1 MRCSMYRVES
11 LGGIVV
17 NGQQLPVVLM
27 ILDGWGIGQQTEG
40 NAIARSNTENMD
52 RLLAGCGHSQLNCS
66 GEYVGLPEGQQGN
79 SEVGHLNLGAGRVVY
94 QELTRINKAVREHTL
109 QDNAAF
115 QQVMAYCQ
123 QQNKPLH
130 LMGLVSPGGV
140 HSHSSHLYG
149 LLEMAAAKGLQ
160 DVYVHCFLDGRDVGP
175 STGLGFVQELEEK
188 LQQLGVG
195 KIATVS
201 GRYYAMDRDN
211 RWERVEKAYRAMTDG
226 TGQTAASAVEAVQ
239 QSYDKGETDEFVL
252 PTVVQTVAGTP
263 VATVGA
269 GDGII
274 FFNFRGDRARE
285 ITKAFVNRDFTG
297 FARQYLGVHFVAMT
311 QYEDGLDVTV
321 AFPPQDLQNTL
332 GQVLAAHGVKQFRVA
347 ETEKYAHVTFFFNG
361 GVEEPNPLEDRL
373 LVPSPK
379 VATYDL
385 QPEMSAIAVKEHLLQ
400 AIESGDYPFILVN
413 FANTDMV
420 GHTGIMEAAQKAV
433 ETVDRCVG
441 EVAAAVQKAGGVLL
455 ITADHGNAEQMVD
468 PVKGTPHTAH
478 TANPVPFIAVTPQ
491 PCQVKDGS
499 LQDVAPTVLKL
510 LGIGVPPEMTGNSL
524 IE

>member
-1 MRCSMYRVES
+1 
-11 LGGIVV
+11 
-17 NGQQLPVVLM
+17 M
-27 ILDGWGIGQQTEG
+27 ILDGWGISEQTEG
-40 NAIARSNTENMD
+40 NAIAQSSTPNMD
-52 RLLAGCGHSQLNCS
+52 KLLATYPHSQLLCS
-66 GEYVGLPEGQQGN
+66 GEAVGLPDGQQGN

-109 QDNAAF
+109 QENTAF
-115 QQVMAYCQ
+115 QQVMGACIAQ
-123 QQNKPLH
+123 QKPLH

-140 HSHSSHLYG
+140 HSHSDHLYG
-149 LLEMAAAKGLQ
+149 LLELARDKQ
-160 DVYVHCFLDGRDVGP
+160 VPEVYVHCFLDGRDVGP
-175 STGLGFVQELEEK
+175 STGLGFVQELEDK
-188 LQQLGVG
+188 LAELGIG

-211 RWERVEKAYRAMTDG
+211 RWERVEKAYQAMTAG
-226 TGQTAASAVEAVQ
+226 IGETADSAVEAVQ

-252 PTVVQTVAGTP
+252 PTVVQADGRPTAKI
-263 VATVGA
+263 GA
-269 GDGII
+269 GDGVI

-285 ITKAFVNRDFTG
+285 ITKAFVNKDFDG
-297 FARQYLGVHFVAMT
+297 FSREYLGVNYVAMT
-311 QYEDGLDVTV
+311 QYEEGLDVTV

-332 GQVLAAHGVKQFRVA
+332 GQVLADHQIKQFRVA

-385 QPEMSAIAVKEHLLQ
+385 QPEMSAIAVKDNLVQTIQKGE
-400 AIESGDYPFILVN
+400 YPFILVN

-420 GHTGIMEAAQKAV
+420 GHTGIPEAAQKAV
-433 ETVDRCVG
+433 ETVDACVG
-441 EVAAAVQKAGGVLL
+441 EVAEAVQKAGGVLL

-478 TANPVPFIAVTPQ
+478 TANPVPFVVVSDRYQTAEN
-491 PCQVKDGS
+491 GS

-510 LGIGVPPEMTGNSL
+510 LGIEKPADMTGSSL
-524 IE
+524 I

>member
-1 MRCSMYRVES
+1 M
-11 LGGIVV
+11 
-17 NGQQLPVVLM
+17 NKQLPVVLM
-27 ILDGWGIGQQTEG
+27 ILDGWGISEHKEG
-40 NAIARSNTENMD
+40 NAIAQSNTENMD
-52 RLLAGCGHSQLNCS
+52 RLLAQYGHSQLFCS

-109 QDNAAF
+109 QDNPAF
-115 QQVMAYCQ
+115 QNVMAHCME
-123 QQNKPLH
+123 QNKALH

-149 LLEMAAAKGLQ
+149 LLEMAAAKGLKE
-160 DVYVHCFLDGRDVGP
+160 VYVHCFLDGRDVGP
-175 STGLGFVQELEEK
+175 STGLGFVEELEDK
-188 LQQLGVG
+188 LQQIGVG
-195 KIATVS
+195 RIATVS

-211 RWERVEKAYRAMTDG
+211 RWERVEKAYRAMTAG
-226 TGQTAASAVEAVQ
+226 TGETAASAVEAVQ

-252 PTVVQTVAGTP
+252 PTVVQADGKP
-263 VATVGA
+263 VAVIQA
-269 GDGII
+269 GDGVI

-285 ITKAFVNRDFTG
+285 ISKAFVNREFDG
-297 FARQYLGVHFVAMT
+297 FSREYLGVQYVAMT
-311 QYEDGLDVTV
+311 QYEEGLDMTV

-332 GQVLAAHGVKQFRVA
+332 GQVLADNQVKQFRVA

-385 QPEMSAIAVKEHLLQ
+385 QPEMSAIEVKDKLIE
-400 AIESGDYPFILVN
+400 AIKGGEYPFILVN

-420 GHTGIMEAAQKAV
+420 GHTGIPEAAQKAV
-433 ETVDRCVG
+433 ETVDKCVG
-441 EVAAAVQKAGGVLL
+441 EVANAVKNAGGVLL

-478 TANPVPFIAVTPQ
+478 TANPVPFVVMSAEPYT
-491 PCQVKDGS
+491 VKDGS

-510 LGIGVPPEMTGNSL
+510 LGIDKPADMTGESL
-524 IE
+524 I

>member
-1 MRCSMYRVES
+1 M
-11 LGGIVV
+11 
-17 NGQQLPVVLM
+17 NKQLPVVLM
-27 ILDGWGIGQQTEG
+27 ILDGWGISEHKEG
-40 NAIARSNTENMD
+40 NAIAQSNTENMD
-52 RLLAGCGHSQLNCS
+52 RLLAQYGHSQLFCS

-109 QDNAAF
+109 QDNPAF
-115 QQVMAYCQ
+115 QNVMAHCME
-123 QQNKPLH
+123 QNKALH

-149 LLEMAAAKGLQ
+149 LLEMAAAKGLKE
-160 DVYVHCFLDGRDVGP
+160 VYVHCFLDGRDVGP
-175 STGLGFVQELEEK
+175 STGLGFVEELEDK
-188 LQQLGVG
+188 LQQIGVG
-195 KIATVS
+195 RIATVS

-211 RWERVEKAYRAMTDG
+211 RWERVEKAYRAMTAG
-226 TGQTAASAVEAVQ
+226 TGETAASAVEAVQ

-252 PTVVQTVAGTP
+252 PTVVQADGKP
-263 VATVGA
+263 VAVIQA
-269 GDGII
+269 GDGVI

-285 ITKAFVNRDFTG
+285 ISKAFVNREFDG
-297 FARQYLGVHFVAMT
+297 FSREYLGVQYVAMT
-311 QYEDGLDVTV
+311 QYEEGLDMTV

-332 GQVLAAHGVKQFRVA
+332 GQVLADNQVKQFRVA

-385 QPEMSAIAVKEHLLQ
+385 QPEMSAIEVKDKLIE
-400 AIESGDYPFILVN
+400 AIKGGEYPFILVN

-420 GHTGIMEAAQKAV
+420 GHTGIPEAAQKAV
-433 ETVDRCVG
+433 ETVDKCVG
-441 EVAAAVQKAGGVLL
+441 EVADAVKNAGGVLL

-478 TANPVPFIAVTPQ
+478 TANPVPFVVMSAEPYT
-491 PCQVKDGS
+491 VKDGS

-510 LGIGVPPEMTGNSL
+510 LGIDKPADMTGESL
-524 IE
+524 I

>member
-1 MRCSMYRVES
+1 
-11 LGGIVV
+11 V
-17 NGQQLPVVLM
+17 NKQLPVVLM
-27 ILDGWGIGQQTEG
+27 ILDGWGISEHKEG
-40 NAIARSNTENMD
+40 NAIAQSNTENMD
-52 RLLAGCGHSQLNCS
+52 RLLAQYGHSQLFCS

-109 QDNAAF
+109 QDNPAF
-115 QQVMAYCQ
+115 QNVMAHCME
-123 QQNKPLH
+123 QNKALH

-149 LLEMAAAKGLQ
+149 LLEMAAAKGLKE
-160 DVYVHCFLDGRDVGP
+160 VYVHCFLDGRDVGP
-175 STGLGFVQELEEK
+175 STGLGFVEELEDK
-188 LQQLGVG
+188 LQQIGVG
-195 KIATVS
+195 RIATVS

-211 RWERVEKAYRAMTDG
+211 RWERVEKAYRAMTAG
-226 TGQTAASAVEAVQ
+226 AGETAASAVEAVQ

-252 PTVVQTVAGTP
+252 PTVVQADGKP
-263 VATVGA
+263 VAVIQA
-269 GDGII
+269 GDGVI

-285 ITKAFVNRDFTG
+285 ISKAFVNREFDG
-297 FARQYLGVHFVAMT
+297 FSREYLGVQYVAMT
-311 QYEDGLDVTV
+311 QYEEGLDMTV

-332 GQVLAAHGVKQFRVA
+332 GQVLADNQVKQFRVA

-385 QPEMSAIAVKEHLLQ
+385 QPEMSAIEVKDKLIE
-400 AIESGDYPFILVN
+400 AIKGGEYPFILVN

-420 GHTGIMEAAQKAV
+420 GHTGIPEAAQKAV
-433 ETVDRCVG
+433 ETVDKCVG
-441 EVAAAVQKAGGVLL
+441 EVADAVKNAGGVLL

-478 TANPVPFIAVTPQ
+478 TANPVPFVVMSAEPYT
-491 PCQVKDGS
+491 VKDGS

-510 LGIGVPPEMTGNSL
+510 LGIDKPADMTGESL
-524 IE
+524 I

>member
-1 MRCSMYRVES
+1 M
-11 LGGIVV
+11 
-17 NGQQLPVVLM
+17 NKQLPVVLM
-27 ILDGWGIGQQTEG
+27 ILDGWGISEHKEG
-40 NAIARSNTENMD
+40 NAIAQSNTENMD
-52 RLLAGCGHSQLNCS
+52 RLLAQYGHSQLFCS

-109 QDNAAF
+109 QDNPAF
-115 QQVMAYCQ
+115 QNVMAHCME
-123 QQNKPLH
+123 QNKALH

-149 LLEMAAAKGLQ
+149 LLEMAAAKGLKE
-160 DVYVHCFLDGRDVGP
+160 VYVHCFLDGRDVGP
-175 STGLGFVQELEEK
+175 STGLGFVEELEDK
-188 LQQLGVG
+188 LQQIGVG
-195 KIATVS
+195 RIATVS

-211 RWERVEKAYRAMTDG
+211 RWERVEKAYRAMTAG
-226 TGQTAASAVEAVQ
+226 TGETAASAVEAVQ

-252 PTVVQTVAGTP
+252 PTVVQADGKPAAVIQ
-263 VATVGA
+263 A
-269 GDGII
+269 GDGVI

-285 ITKAFVNRDFTG
+285 ISKAFVNREFDG
-297 FARQYLGVHFVAMT
+297 FSREYLGVQYVAMT
-311 QYEDGLDVTV
+311 QYEEGLDMTV

-332 GQVLAAHGVKQFRVA
+332 GQVLADNQVKQFRVA

-385 QPEMSAIAVKEHLLQ
+385 QPEMSAIEVKDKLIE
-400 AIESGDYPFILVN
+400 AIKGGEYPFILVN

-420 GHTGIMEAAQKAV
+420 GHTGIPEAAQKAV
-433 ETVDRCVG
+433 ETVDKCVG
-441 EVAAAVQKAGGVLL
+441 EVANAVKNAGGVLL

-478 TANPVPFIAVTPQ
+478 TANPVPFVVMSAEPYT
-491 PCQVKDGS
+491 VKDGS

-510 LGIGVPPEMTGNSL
+510 LGIDKPADMTGESL
-524 IE
+524 I

>member
-1 MRCSMYRVES
+1 M
-11 LGGIVV
+11 
-17 NGQQLPVVLM
+17 NKQLPVVLM
-27 ILDGWGIGQQTEG
+27 ILDGWGISEHKEG
-40 NAIARSNTENMD
+40 NAIAQSNTENMD
-52 RLLAGCGHSQLNCS
+52 RLLAQYGHSQLFCS

-109 QDNAAF
+109 QDNPAF
-115 QQVMAYCQ
+115 QNVMAHCME
-123 QQNKPLH
+123 QNKALH

-149 LLEMAAAKGLQ
+149 LLEMAAAKGLKE
-160 DVYVHCFLDGRDVGP
+160 VYVHCFLDGRDVGP
-175 STGLGFVQELEEK
+175 STGLGFVEELEDK
-188 LQQLGVG
+188 LQQIGVG
-195 KIATVS
+195 RIATVS

-211 RWERVEKAYRAMTDG
+211 RWERVEKAYRAMTAG
-226 TGQTAASAVEAVQ
+226 AGETAASAVEAVQ

-252 PTVVQTVAGTP
+252 PTVVQADGKP
-263 VATVGA
+263 VAVIQA
-269 GDGII
+269 GDGVI

-285 ITKAFVNRDFTG
+285 ISKAFVNREFDG
-297 FARQYLGVHFVAMT
+297 FSREYLGVQYVAMT
-311 QYEDGLDVTV
+311 QYEEGLDMTV

-332 GQVLAAHGVKQFRVA
+332 GQVLADNQVKQFRVA

-385 QPEMSAIAVKEHLLQ
+385 QPEMSAIEVKDKLIE
-400 AIESGDYPFILVN
+400 AIKGGEYPFILVN

-420 GHTGIMEAAQKAV
+420 GHTGIPEAAQKAV
-433 ETVDRCVG
+433 ETVDKCVG
-441 EVAAAVQKAGGVLL
+441 EVADAVKNAGGVLL

-478 TANPVPFIAVTPQ
+478 TANPVPFVVMSAEPYT
-491 PCQVKDGS
+491 VKDGS

-510 LGIGVPPEMTGNSL
+510 LGIDKPADMTGESL
-524 IE
+524 I

>member
-1 MRCSMYRVES
+1 M
-11 LGGIVV
+11 
-17 NGQQLPVVLM
+17 NKQLPVVLM
-27 ILDGWGIGQQTEG
+27 ILDGWGISEHKEG
-40 NAIARSNTENMD
+40 NAIAQSNTENMD
-52 RLLAGCGHSQLNCS
+52 RLLAQYGHSQLFCS

-109 QDNAAF
+109 QDNPAF
-115 QQVMAYCQ
+115 QNVMAHCME
-123 QQNKPLH
+123 QNKALH

-149 LLEMAAAKGLQ
+149 ILEMAAAKGLKE
-160 DVYVHCFLDGRDVGP
+160 VYVHCFLDGRDVGP
-175 STGLGFVQELEEK
+175 STGLGFVEELEDK
-188 LQQLGVG
+188 LQQIGVG
-195 KIATVS
+195 RIATVS

-211 RWERVEKAYRAMTDG
+211 RWERVEKAYRAMTAG
-226 TGQTAASAVEAVQ
+226 AGETAASAVEAVQ

-252 PTVVQTVAGTP
+252 PTVVQADGKP
-263 VATVGA
+263 VAVIQA
-269 GDGII
+269 GDGVI

-285 ITKAFVNRDFTG
+285 ISKAFVNREFDG
-297 FARQYLGVHFVAMT
+297 FSREYLGVQYVAMT
-311 QYEDGLDVTV
+311 QYEEGLDMTV

-332 GQVLAAHGVKQFRVA
+332 GQVLADNQVKQFRVA

-385 QPEMSAIAVKEHLLQ
+385 QPEMSAIEVKDKLIE
-400 AIESGDYPFILVN
+400 AIKGGEYPFILVN

-420 GHTGIMEAAQKAV
+420 GHTGIPEAAQKAV
-433 ETVDRCVG
+433 ETVDKCVG
-441 EVAAAVQKAGGVLL
+441 EVADAVKNAGGVLL

-478 TANPVPFIAVTPQ
+478 TANPVPFVVMSAEPYT
-491 PCQVKDGS
+491 VKDGS

-510 LGIGVPPEMTGNSL
+510 LGIDKPADMTGESL
-524 IE
+524 I

>member
-1 MRCSMYRVES
+1 M
-11 LGGIVV
+11 
-17 NGQQLPVVLM
+17 NKQLPVVLM
-27 ILDGWGIGQQTEG
+27 ILDGWGISEHKEG
-40 NAIARSNTENMD
+40 NAIAQSNTENMD
-52 RLLAGCGHSQLNCS
+52 RLLAQYGHSQLFCS

-109 QDNAAF
+109 QDNPAF
-115 QQVMAYCQ
+115 QNVMAHCME
-123 QQNKPLH
+123 QNKALH

-149 LLEMAAAKGLQ
+149 LLEMAAAKGLKE
-160 DVYVHCFLDGRDVGP
+160 VYVHCFLDGRDVGP
-175 STGLGFVQELEEK
+175 STGLGFVEELEDK
-188 LQQLGVG
+188 LQQIGVG
-195 KIATVS
+195 RIATVS

-211 RWERVEKAYRAMTDG
+211 RWERVEKAYRAMTAG
-226 TGQTAASAVEAVQ
+226 TGETAASAVEAVQ

-252 PTVVQTVAGTP
+252 PTVVQADGKP
-263 VATVGA
+263 VAVIQD
-269 GDGII
+269 GDGVI

-285 ITKAFVNRDFTG
+285 ISKAFVNREFDG
-297 FARQYLGVHFVAMT
+297 FSREYLGVQYVAMT
-311 QYEDGLDVTV
+311 QYEEGLDMTV

-332 GQVLAAHGVKQFRVA
+332 GQVLADNQVKQFRVA

-385 QPEMSAIAVKEHLLQ
+385 QPEMSAIEVKDKLIE
-400 AIESGDYPFILVN
+400 AIKGGEYPFILVN

-420 GHTGIMEAAQKAV
+420 GHTGIPEAAQKAV
-433 ETVDRCVG
+433 ETVDKCVG
-441 EVAAAVQKAGGVLL
+441 EVADAVKNAGGVLL

-478 TANPVPFIAVTPQ
+478 TANPVPFVVMSAEPYT
-491 PCQVKDGS
+491 VKDGS

-510 LGIGVPPEMTGNSL
+510 LGIDKPADMTGESL
-524 IE
+524 I

>member
-1 MRCSMYRVES
+1 M
-11 LGGIVV
+11 
-17 NGQQLPVVLM
+17 NKQLPVVLM
-27 ILDGWGIGQQTEG
+27 ILDGWGISEHIEG
-40 NAIARSNTENMD
+40 NAIALSNTENMD
-52 RLLAGCGHSQLNCS
+52 RLLAQYGHSQLFCS

-109 QDNAAF
+109 QDNEAF
-115 QQVMAYCQ
+115 QQVMNHCLH
-123 QQNKPLH
+123 QNKPLH

-149 LLEMAAAKGLQ
+149 LLELAAAKGLK

-188 LQQLGVG
+188 LQEIGVG
-195 KIATVS
+195 RIATVS

-211 RWERVEKAYRAMTDG
+211 RWDRVEKAYRAMT
-226 TGQTAASAVEAVQ
+226 AAIGEKASSAAEAVQ

-252 PTVVQTVAGTP
+252 PTVVQENGRP
-263 VATVGA
+263 VASIGS
-269 GDGII
+269 GDGVI

-285 ITKAFVNRDFTG
+285 ITKAFVNKEFDGFT
-297 FARQYLGVHFVAMT
+297 REYLGVSYVAMT
-311 QYEDGLDVTV
+311 QYEEGLDVTV

-332 GQVLAAHGVKQFRVA
+332 GQVLAANQVKQFRVA

-385 QPEMSAIAVKEHLLQ
+385 QPEMSAIEVKDRLIE
-400 AIESGDYPFILVN
+400 AINGGEYPFILVN

-420 GHTGIMEAAQKAV
+420 GHTGIPEAAQKAV
-433 ETVDRCVG
+433 ETVDKCVG
-441 EVAAAVQKAGGVLL
+441 EVADAVQKAGGVLL

-478 TANPVPFIAVTPQ
+478 TANPVPFIVMSAE
-491 PCQVKDGS
+491 PCAVKDGS

-510 LGIGVPPEMTGNSL
+510 LGIEKPADMTGESL
-524 IE
+524 V

>member
-1 MRCSMYRVES
+1 MEK
-11 LGGIVV
+11 
-17 NGQQLPVVLM
+17 QQPVVLM
-27 ILDGWGIGQQTEG
+27 ILDGWGISEQTEG
-40 NAIARSNTENMD
+40 NAIAQSSTPNMD
-52 RLLAGCGHSQLNCS
+52 ELLAQYPHSQLLCS
-66 GEYVGLPEGQQGN
+66 GEAVGLPDGQQGN

-115 QQVMAYCQ
+115 QQVMDACIAQ
-123 QQNKPLH
+123 QKPLH

-140 HSHSSHLYG
+140 HSHSDHLYG
-149 LLEMAAAKGLQ
+149 LLELARDKNIPE
-160 DVYVHCFLDGRDVGP
+160 VYVHCFLDGRDVGP
-175 STGLGFVQELEEK
+175 STGLGFVKELEEK
-188 LQQLGVG
+188 LSQLGIG

-211 RWERVEKAYRAMTDG
+211 RWERVEKAYLAMTAG
-226 TGQTAASAVEAVQ
+226 IGETAQSAVEAVQ

-252 PTVVQTVAGTP
+252 PTVVQDDGKP
-263 VATVGA
+263 VAKIGA
-269 GDGII
+269 GDGVI

-285 ITKAFVNRDFTG
+285 ITKAFVNKDFDG
-297 FARQYLGVHFVAMT
+297 FSREYLGVNYVAMT
-311 QYEDGLDVTV
+311 QYEEGLDVTV

-332 GQVLAAHGVKQFRVA
+332 GQVLAAHQIKQFRVA

-361 GVEEPNPLEDRL
+361 GVEDPNPLEDRL

-385 QPEMSAIAVKEHLLQ
+385 QPEMSAIAVKEHLIQ
-400 AIESGDYPFILVN
+400 AIQSGEYPFILVN

-420 GHTGIMEAAQKAV
+420 GHTGIPEAAQKAV
-433 ETVDRCVG
+433 ETVDACVG
-441 EVAAAVQKAGGVLL
+441 EVAEAVQQAGGVLL

-478 TANPVPFIAVTPQ
+478 TANPVPFIAVSDRYQT
-491 PCQVKDGS
+491 VADGS

-510 LGIGVPPEMTGNSL
+510 LGIEKPADMTGASL
-524 IE
+524 I

>member
-1 MRCSMYRVES
+1 M
-11 LGGIVV
+11 
-17 NGQQLPVVLM
+17 NKQLPVVLM
-27 ILDGWGIGQQTEG
+27 ILDGWGISEHKEG
-40 NAIARSNTENMD
+40 NAIAQSNTENMD
-52 RLLAGCGHSQLNCS
+52 RLLAQYGHSQLFCS

-109 QDNAAF
+109 QDNPAF
-115 QQVMAYCQ
+115 QNVMAHCME
-123 QQNKPLH
+123 QNKALH

-149 LLEMAAAKGLQ
+149 LLEMAAAKGLKE
-160 DVYVHCFLDGRDVGP
+160 VYVHCFLDGRDVGP
-175 STGLGFVQELEEK
+175 STGLGFVEELEDK
-188 LQQLGVG
+188 LQQIGVG
-195 KIATVS
+195 RIATVS

-211 RWERVEKAYRAMTDG
+211 RWERVEKAYRAMTAG
-226 TGQTAASAVEAVQ
+226 TGETAASAVEAVQ

-252 PTVVQTVAGTP
+252 PTVVQADGKPAAVIQ
-263 VATVGA
+263 A
-269 GDGII
+269 GDGVI

-285 ITKAFVNRDFTG
+285 ISKAFVNREFDG
-297 FARQYLGVHFVAMT
+297 FSREYLGVQYVAMT
-311 QYEDGLDVTV
+311 QYEEGLDMTV

-332 GQVLAAHGVKQFRVA
+332 GQVLADNQVKQFRVA

-385 QPEMSAIAVKEHLLQ
+385 QPEMSAIEVKDKLIE
-400 AIESGDYPFILVN
+400 AIKGGEYPFILVN

-420 GHTGIMEAAQKAV
+420 GHTGIPEAAQKAV
-433 ETVDRCVG
+433 ETVDKCVG
-441 EVAAAVQKAGGVLL
+441 EVADAVKNAGGVLL

-478 TANPVPFIAVTPQ
+478 TANPVPFVVMSAEPYT
-491 PCQVKDGS
+491 VKDGS

-510 LGIGVPPEMTGNSL
+510 LGIDKPADMTGESL
-524 IE
+524 I

>member
-1 MRCSMYRVES
+1 M
-11 LGGIVV
+11 
-17 NGQQLPVVLM
+17 NKQLPVVLM
-27 ILDGWGIGQQTEG
+27 ILDGWGISEHKEG
-40 NAIARSNTENMD
+40 NAIAQSNTENMD
-52 RLLAGCGHSQLNCS
+52 RLLAQYGHSQLFCS

-109 QDNAAF
+109 QDNPAF
-115 QQVMAYCQ
+115 QNVMAHCME
-123 QQNKPLH
+123 QNKALH

-149 LLEMAAAKGLQ
+149 LLEMAAAKGLKE
-160 DVYVHCFLDGRDVGP
+160 VYVHCFLDGRDVGP
-175 STGLGFVQELEEK
+175 STGLGFVEELEDK
-188 LQQLGVG
+188 LQQIGVG
-195 KIATVS
+195 RIATVS

-211 RWERVEKAYRAMTDG
+211 RWERVEKAYRAMTAG
-226 TGQTAASAVEAVQ
+226 AGETAASAVEAVQ

-252 PTVVQTVAGTP
+252 PTVVQADGKP
-263 VATVGA
+263 VAVIQA
-269 GDGII
+269 GDGVI

-285 ITKAFVNRDFTG
+285 ISKAFVNKEFDG
-297 FARQYLGVHFVAMT
+297 FSREYLGVQYVAMT
-311 QYEDGLDVTV
+311 QYEEGLDMTV

-332 GQVLAAHGVKQFRVA
+332 GQVLADNQVKQFRVA

-385 QPEMSAIAVKEHLLQ
+385 QPEMSAIEVKDKLIE
-400 AIESGDYPFILVN
+400 AIKGGEYPFILVN

-420 GHTGIMEAAQKAV
+420 GHTGIPEAAQKAV
-433 ETVDRCVG
+433 ETVDKCVG
-441 EVAAAVQKAGGVLL
+441 EVADAVKNAGGVLL

-478 TANPVPFIAVTPQ
+478 TANPVPFVVMSAEPYT
-491 PCQVKDGS
+491 VKDGS

-510 LGIGVPPEMTGNSL
+510 LGIDKPADMTGESL
-524 IE
+524 I

>member
-1 MRCSMYRVES
+1 M
-11 LGGIVV
+11 
-17 NGQQLPVVLM
+17 NKQLPVVLM
-27 ILDGWGIGQQTEG
+27 ILDGWGISEHKEG
-40 NAIARSNTENMD
+40 NAIAQSNTENMD
-52 RLLAGCGHSQLNCS
+52 RLLAQYGHSQLFCS

-109 QDNAAF
+109 QDNPAF
-115 QQVMAYCQ
+115 QNVMAHCME
-123 QQNKPLH
+123 QNKALH

-149 LLEMAAAKGLQ
+149 LLEMAAAKGLKE
-160 DVYVHCFLDGRDVGP
+160 VYVHCFLDGRDVGP
-175 STGLGFVQELEEK
+175 STGLGFVEELEDK
-188 LQQLGVG
+188 LQQIGVG
-195 KIATVS
+195 RIATVS

-211 RWERVEKAYRAMTDG
+211 RWERVEKAYRAMTAG
-226 TGQTAASAVEAVQ
+226 TGETAASAVEAVQ

-252 PTVVQTVAGTP
+252 PTVVQADGKPAAVIQ
-263 VATVGA
+263 A
-269 GDGII
+269 GDGVI

-285 ITKAFVNRDFTG
+285 ISKAFVNREFDG
-297 FARQYLGVHFVAMT
+297 FSREYLGVQYVAMT
-311 QYEDGLDVTV
+311 QYEEGLDMTV

-332 GQVLAAHGVKQFRVA
+332 GQVLADNQVKQFRVA

-385 QPEMSAIAVKEHLLQ
+385 QPEMSAIEVKDKLIE
-400 AIESGDYPFILVN
+400 AIKGGEYPFILVN

-420 GHTGIMEAAQKAV
+420 GHTGIPEAAQKAV
-433 ETVDRCVG
+433 ETVDKCVG
-441 EVAAAVQKAGGVLL
+441 EVADAVKNAGGVLL

-478 TANPVPFIAVTPQ
+478 TANPVPFVVMSAEPYT
-491 PCQVKDGS
+491 VKDGS

-510 LGIGVPPEMTGNSL
+510 LGIDKPAD
-524 IE
+524 